1 MRTFEDVDAW
11 KAAKDLR
18 NRVSII
24 VKDFPAHERF
34 ELVAAL
40 KRSSRQIAG
49 QIAEGFGRLQYQEN
63 INACKQARG
72 ALFETLNHMLTA
84 EDEGYVNAVVMEDF
98 REQWSETVRLLN
110 AYIAYIRRARAA
122 RIEGYDNNNQ
132 YESLNIYS
140 QSEEEQD

>member
-24 VKDFPAHERF
+24 VKEFPAHERF
-34 ELVAAL
+34 ELVTAL

-63 INACKQARG
+63 IHACKQARG

-84 EDEGYVNAVVMEDF
+84 EDEGYINAVVMQDF
-98 REQWSETVRLLN
+98 REQWSECVRLLN

-122 RIEGYDNNNQ
+122 RFEGFETAPQ
-132 YESLNIYS
+132 YEGAAYYQ
-140 QSEEEQD
+140 QSEEEQE